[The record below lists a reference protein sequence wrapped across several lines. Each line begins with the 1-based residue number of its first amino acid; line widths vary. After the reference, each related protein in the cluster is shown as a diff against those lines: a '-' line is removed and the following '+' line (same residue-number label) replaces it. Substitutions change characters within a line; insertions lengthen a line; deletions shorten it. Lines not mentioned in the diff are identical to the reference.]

1 MSSLASQ
8 VITWLLVLLG
18 WTIVNAQ
25 NNRREERKE
34 LRAALDRLSLRI
46 EKLVVLS
53 IKYWQ
58 SEVSSESD
66 DTSWEIK
73 RDLDN
78 VEASI
83 NRIVRR
89 SEMSLPWYWLRRSE
103 RLRAISVAN
112 SNVLTAFDEWAGTLT
127 GGDFES
133 AARVSRSIADD
144 LITTNV
150 LRANGVVDC
159 LEAAHEAFYGAIGTR
174 YVHIRA

>member
-18 WTIVNAQ
+18 WTLVNAQ

-46 EKLVVLS
+46 EKLVALS

-58 SEVSSESD
+58 SDVSSESD

-89 SEMSLPWYWLRRSE
+89 SEMSLPWYWLRRSK
-103 RLRAISVAN
+103 RLGAIAAAN
-112 SNVLTAFDEWAGTLT
+112 SNVLTAFDEWAGILT

-133 AARVSRSIADD
+133 AVRMPRSIADD
-144 LITTNV
+144 VVTTNV

-159 LEAAHEAFYGAIGTR
+159 LEAAHEAFYGAVGDRRVSTR
-174 YVHIRA
+174 A